1 MIGESFDRVCLGKGR
16 GVRIAIID
24 SGVHVG
30 HPHVQEVAGGV
41 AIGVDGS
48 EHPDYVD
55 RLGHG
60 TAVTAAI
67 KEKAPDA
74 ELFAVKVFDRVL
86 ATEVAALVRAID
98 WAARSHIH
106 LVNLSLGTARA
117 EHEDVLGEAVKRAA
131 RAGVVVIAAGQSDG
145 VRWLPGSLPGVVS
158 VQVDWSCA
166 RDRYRVGA
174 SASGEIVFQASGFP
188 REIPGVPPAL
198 NLKGVSFAVANMTGF
213 AARALEARPGSSLEE
228 LVGLLRVGLD
238 PLQLTG

>member
-1 MIGESFDRVCLGKGR
+1 MIGESADRVVLGTGR

-30 HPHVQEVAGGV
+30 HPHVQQVAGGV
-41 AIGVDGS
+41 AIGADGA

-74 ELFAVKVFDRVL
+74 ELFAVKVFDRAL

-98 WAARSHIH
+98 WATRSRIH
-106 LVNLSLGTARA
+106 LVNLSLGTARP
-117 EHEDVLGEAVKRAA
+117 EHEHVLGEAVTRAA
-131 RAGVVVIAAGQSDG
+131 RAGVVVVAAGESDG

-158 VQVDWSCA
+158 VQVDWNCP

-174 SASGEIVFQASGFP
+174 T
-188 REIPGVPPAL
+188 RE
-198 NLKGVSFAVANMTGF
+198 
-213 AARALEARPGSSLEE
+213 R
-228 LVGLLRVGLD
+228 
-238 PLQLTG
+238 